1 MFVSIFNYRALSFQ
15 EVEIYSNPLDGE
27 WVGDNSCA
35 VKSKLADWSSILQ
48 ILLSLRSFYGSSM
61 KIKDLSFQQF
71 INKSKIQQ
79 RVRSLADQLNAD
91 YGDKTPLFLPILN
104 GSFIFASDLIKQMEM
119 PCKVSFVKVSSYAGT
134 ASTGQLKTLIGL
146 EESLFNQDI
155 LIVEDIVDTGLT
167 LQKIVD
173 ELKSLGTR
181 SVEVV
186 SLLRKTPAREKGIS
200 VKYVGFEIE
209 NEFVVGYGL
218 DYDGLGRNLK
228 DIYKT
233 KS

>member
-1 MFVSIFNYRALSFQ
+1 
-15 EVEIYSNPLDGE
+15 
-27 WVGDNSCA
+27 
-35 VKSKLADWSSILQ
+35 
-48 ILLSLRSFYGSSM
+48 M
-61 KIKDLSFQQF
+61 KIKDLTFQQY

-79 RVRSLADQLNAD
+79 KVRDLAVQLNAD
-91 YGDKTPLFLPILN
+91 YSDKTPLFLPILN
-104 GSFIFASDLIKQMEM
+104 GSFIFASDLIKQIEM

-134 ASTGQLKTLIGL
+134 TSTGQLKTLIGL

-186 SLLRKTPAREKGIS
+186 ALLRKGPAREKGLP
-200 VKYVGFEIE
+200 VKYVGFEID

-228 DIYKT
+228 DIYKSKNQT
-233 KS
+233 S